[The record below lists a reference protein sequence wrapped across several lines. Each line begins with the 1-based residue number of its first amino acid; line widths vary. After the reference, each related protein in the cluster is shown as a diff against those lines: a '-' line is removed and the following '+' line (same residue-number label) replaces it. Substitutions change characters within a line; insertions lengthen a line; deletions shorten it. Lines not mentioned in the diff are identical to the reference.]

1 VPVRNA
7 GNLLPGCLEPLQRQL
22 EEQDSLVVVDDASSD
37 GTAAIAERVGAQ
49 VIRRSVSGGPY
60 AARNDGWR
68 ASVQPYTV
76 FTDARCVV
84 RPGWLARLRQAAAD
98 GGDLIF
104 SDIIVRG
111 GGRLAERVAERR
123 QHLLT
128 RHYAAAPYFL
138 PYFPTANLAVRRRA
152 LEEVGGFRIMPSGGD
167 ADLCWRVQLAG
178 FDRVCAIDE
187 PLMEWR
193 PRTTIRALLEQW
205 AKYGRSGALLR
216 LAYADRGAPVEPPL
230 SPPHAVARHA
240 RRIGRRLRHE
250 HQSPAVTVVD
260 GVVDLVEDL
269 AYGQTVRR
277 LRRGEHS
284 ER

>member
-1 VPVRNA
+1 
-7 GNLLPGCLEPLQRQL
+7 
-22 EEQDSLVVVDDASSD
+22 VVVDDASRD
-37 GTAAIAERVGAQ
+37 DTAAIAQRLGAR
-49 VIRRSVSGGPY
+49 VIRRSVAGGPY

-68 ASVQPYTV
+68 ACAQPYIA

-84 RPGWLARLRQAAAD
+84 RAGWLSRVRIAAAE

-111 GGRLAERVAERR
+111 GDRLAERVAARR

-138 PYFPTANLAVRRRA
+138 PYFPTANLAVRRAA
-152 LEEVGGFRIMPSGGD
+152 LEGVGGFRIMPSGGD

-178 FDRVCAIDE
+178 FDCVCAIDE

-205 AKYGRSGALLR
+205 AKYGRSGARLR
-216 LAYADRGAPVEPPL
+216 LEYADRGAPVEPAL
-230 SPPHAVARHA
+230 SPLHAVGRHA
-240 RRIGRRLRHE
+240 RRIGRRLRDDGTT
-250 HQSPAVTVVD
+250 PVTTVVD
-260 GVVDLVEDL
+260 GLVDMVEEL
-269 AYGQTVRR
+269 AYGHTVRQ
-277 LRRGEHS
+277 LRR
-284 ER
+284 ERSG

>member
-1 VPVRNA
+1 MPVRNA
-7 GNLLPGCLEPLQRQL
+7 GNLLPGCLEPIQRQL
-22 EEQDSLVVVDDASSD
+22 AQGDSLVVVDDASSD
-37 GTAAIAERVGAQ
+37 DTVVIAERLGAQ
-49 VIRRSVSGGPY
+49 VIRRTVTGGPY

-76 FTDARCVV
+76 FTDVRCVV

-104 SDIIVRG
+104 SDVVVRG
-111 GGRLAERVAERR
+111 GSRLAERVAERR

-128 RHYAAAPYFL
+128 RHYAATPYFL
-138 PYFPTANLAVRRRA
+138 PYFPTANLAVRREA

-178 FDRVCAIDE
+178 FDSVCAIDE

-205 AKYGRSGALLR
+205 AKYGRSGARLR

-240 RRIGRRLRHE
+240 RRIGRRLRDGRE
-250 HQSPAVTVVD
+250 SPEVTVVD
-260 GVVDLVEDL
+260 GLVDLVEDL
-269 AYGQTVRR
+269 AYGQAVRR
-277 LRRGEHS
+277 LRREKCGE
-284 ER
+284 R